1 VTRERL
7 TFGNGIRRP
16 VMPARAITTA
26 AALAHEPEPATL
38 QNPDTWDWGWGGM
51 LIFTVLLFFRPQD
64 QIPGLQNSHIS
75 DIAAITGLGAMFA
88 HNLSHRR
95 PFTRITPELLG
106 VLAFGLVIILTIPT
120 SIWPTGAFS
129 VFQTH
134 YLPIALIFLLMV
146 NTLTTPKRI
155 ERIVWII
162 VVAFGC
168 LAARVLV
175 DYFVRGIG
183 SGEGRAQAPFGG
195 FFQNPNDLALNLVVF
210 LPFVFMYIKR
220 PGPPIKR
227 LMCAGIAVM
236 MLAVLVLTRSRG
248 GTLGFV
254 AMLAT
259 FLIVARVL
267 TPTMII
273 AGMLAGIFVLPALP
287 DSFWAR
293 MASITDARKD
303 DSGSR
308 EERRLLLIQGW
319 EVFIER
325 PLTGV
330 GAGQFKT
337 YWRPGLAR
345 KWHETHNML
354 LQVASETGIFG
365 LIAFSFLIWR
375 GFSAAYWTRRHLG
388 WIHRRRPKRKPYIE
402 PQDGLDGNER
412 ALLHSHATAMVA
424 CMMGW
429 FVCAMFA
436 SVALNW
442 TFYYLLGLSACAREV
457 VRMRAVGYA
466 RAKALTTREA
476 SAA

>member
-1 VTRERL
+1 MTRERL
-7 TFGNGIRRP
+7 TFGNGVHRP
-16 VMPARAITTA
+16 VVSARAITTTG
-26 AALAHEPEPATL
+26 ALADEPAPVTL
-38 QNPDTWDWGWGGM
+38 SRLETWDWAWGGL

-64 QIPGLQNSHIS
+64 QLPGLQNSHVS
-75 DIAAITGLGAMFA
+75 DIAAVTGLCALFA
-88 HNLSHRR
+88 RNLSRGR
-95 PFTRITPELLG
+95 PLVRMTPELLG
-106 VLAFGLVIILTIPT
+106 VLAFGLVIVLTIPT
-120 SIWPTGAFS
+120 SIWPTGAFN
-129 VFQTH
+129 VFRNL
-134 YLPIALIFLLMV
+134 YLPIVLIYLLMA
-146 NTLTTPKRI
+146 NTLTSPKRI
-155 ERIVWII
+155 ERIAWVI
-162 VVAFGC
+162 VLAFGAV
-168 LAARVLV
+168 AARVLV

-195 FFQNPNDLALNLVVF
+195 FFQNPNDLALNIVTF
-210 LPFVFMYIKR
+210 LPLVFMYIKR
-220 PGPPIKR
+220 PGPTLKR
-227 LMCAGIAVM
+227 LLCVGIAFM

-287 DSFWAR
+287 ASFWAR
-293 MASITDARKD
+293 MSSITDARKD

-319 EVFIER
+319 TVFAER

-337 YWRPGLAR
+337 YWRPGLSR

-354 LQVASETGIFG
+354 LQVASEVGVFG
-365 LIAFSFLIWR
+365 LIAFSFLIWQ
-375 GFSAAYWTRRHLG
+375 GFSAATWTRKRLG
-388 WIHRRRPKRKPYIE
+388 WIHRRRPKRKSYAE
-402 PQDGLDGNER
+402 PEDGLDTDER
-412 ALLHSHATAMVA
+412 AWLHSHATAMVA

-442 TFYYLLGLSACAREV
+442 TFYYVLGLSACTRDV
-457 VRMRAVGYA
+457 VRMRESAYA
-466 RAKALTTREA
+466 KAKALAIREA